1 MIDLHTHSNL
11 SDGTDTP
18 EELVLAAARAGLTA
32 IALCDHDTM
41 AGIPAAQAA
50 GSRCGVEVVSGL
62 ETSTVWDDSTV
73 HLLGFGCDPED
84 RSLNDALARVRTSR
98 TERLPRMVDALRLAG
113 IPITL
118 DDVVSK
124 AAPGATLG
132 RPHVADAMVALGV
145 VPSRREAFDIWL
157 EWGKPGYVGH
167 YRIPLEQGIALIRDA
182 GGVTVIAHPWGHGTR
197 HLLTREVLAHLAH
210 TGLDGI
216 EVDHNDHDEAS
227 RVELRAFAAAYGLL
241 ATGASDYHGA
251 GKTRHPLGCNT
262 TPSEVYDAIVAL
274 IEARRA

>member
-1 MIDLHTHSNL
+1 VIDLHTHSNL

-18 EELVLAAARAGLTA
+18 EELVAAAARTGLAA

-41 AGIPAAQAA
+41 DGIPAAQTA
-50 GSRCGVEVVSGL
+50 GALLGVEVLPGV
-62 ETSTVWDDSTV
+62 ETSTVWEDSTV
-73 HLLGFGCDPED
+73 HLLGFGCDPD
-84 RSLNDALARVRTSR
+84 SKPLADALQRVRTSR
-98 TERLPRMVDALRLAG
+98 VERLPKMVDALRQAN

-118 DDVVSK
+118 DDVVAK

-167 YRIPLEQGIALIRDA
+167 YRIPLVQGIALIRAA
-182 GGVTVIAHPWGHGTR
+182 GGVTVVAHPWGHGTR
-197 HLLTREVLAHLAH
+197 GLLTREVLAHLAH
-210 TGLDGI
+210 QGLDGI
-216 EVDHNDHDEAS
+216 EVDHNDHDETA
-227 RVELRAFAAAYGLL
+227 RAELRTFAAGHGLL
-241 ATGASDYHGA
+241 ATGASDYHGS

-262 TPSEVYDAIVAL
+262 TSREVYDAITAL
-274 IEARRA
+274 IKARRA